1 MITTLKEYKNATPIE
16 RLEFIIKM
24 MQEIQDEDSTL
35 DYSEQIANARKR
47 INELKQ
53 QTQKKQ

>member
-1 MITTLKEYKNATPIE
+1 MITTLEEYKNATRIE
-16 RLEFIIKM
+16 CLEFIIKM

-47 INELKQ
+47 IDELKQ

>member
-1 MITTLKEYKNATPIE
+1 MITTLKEYKNATRIE

-24 MQEIQDEDSTL
+24 LQEIQAEDSTL
-35 DYSEQIANARKR
+35 DYSEQITNARKR
-47 INELKQ
+47 IDELKQ

>member
-24 MQEIQDEDSTL
+24 LQEIQAEDSTL

-47 INELKQ
+47 IDELKQ